1 VAAMAASNMGWE
13 ASLDIG
19 VQIGSAAW
27 QLALKRVDR
36 QICGLVRLMAAINF
50 SGG

>member
-1 VAAMAASNMGWE
+1 MGWE

-36 QICGLVRLMAAINF
+36 QLCLVRLMAAINF